1 VSETNP
7 FTDAAFTGRLQKLV
21 PMLGSEQPGEADAAR
36 RKIGEHLAHFRLSFT
51 DLANHLR
58 DAAPRPAPSF
68 SQQAREA
75 SLERQ
80 LAIARQAKEEAAH
93 EAEAALHR
101 VRVLEIELQQ
111 VTFEIARQLNSQARV
126 RLAAAIACIIA
137 AACLLIVV
145 LPRSG
150 AVRQPTVIV
159 MHNAGAGGSSASV
172 PTGASAAASP
182 GASIG
187 GQPTGPDDLG
197 VARRPGDLI
206 GRAAVQD
213 LAIRL
218 APNDQAATRAFLNY
232 GEAVVIQSQ
241 VHIGQQTWL
250 LIRSITGTGWVRSGD
265 VLR

>member
-1 VSETNP
+1 MSETDP

-58 DAAPRPAPSF
+58 DAGPRPVPSF
-68 SQQAREA
+68 TQQAREA

-93 EAEAALHR
+93 EAQAALHR

-111 VTFEIARQLNSQARV
+111 ATFDVARQLNSQARV

-137 AACLLIVV
+137 AACLLIVI
-145 LPRSG
+145 LPHG
-150 AVRQPTVIV
+150 GTGRQPAVIV
-159 MHNAGAGGSSASV
+159 THNVVGND
-172 PTGASAAASP
+172 AAAGP
-182 GASIG
+182 
-187 GQPTGPDDLG
+187 PTTTDELS
-197 VARRPGDLI
+197 VSRRPGELV
-206 GRAAVQD
+206 GHAAVQD

-241 VHIGQQTWL
+241 VHVGQQTWL

>member
-1 VSETNP
+1 MSETDP

-36 RKIGEHLAHFRLSFT
+36 RKIREHLAHYRLSFT

-68 SQQAREA
+68 TQQAREA

-80 LAIARQAKEEAAH
+80 LSIARQAKEEAAH
-93 EAEAALHR
+93 EAEAALNR

-111 VTFEIARQLNSQARV
+111 ITFEIGRTLNSQARV
-126 RLAAAIACIIA
+126 RLAAAIACIVA
-137 AACLLIVV
+137 AACLLLLV
-145 LPRSG
+145 LPHSPAPR
-150 AVRQPTVIV
+150 AAAVIV
-159 MHNAGAGGSSASV
+159 THAQGVNGPGGNDPSMPMH
-172 PTGASAAASP
+172 P
-182 GASIG
+182 GEF
-187 GQPTGPDDLG
+187 
-197 VARRPGDLI
+197 I

-218 APNDQAATRAFLNY
+218 APNDDAATRAFLNY
-232 GEAVVIQSQ
+232 GDAVVIQSQ
-241 VHIGQQTWL
+241 VRVGQQTWL
-250 LIRSITGTGWVRSGD
+250 LIRSITGNGWVRSGD